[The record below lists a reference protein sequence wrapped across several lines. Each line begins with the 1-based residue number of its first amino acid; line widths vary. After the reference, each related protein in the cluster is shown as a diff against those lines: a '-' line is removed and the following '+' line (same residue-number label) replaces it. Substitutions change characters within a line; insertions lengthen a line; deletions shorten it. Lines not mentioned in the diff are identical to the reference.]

1 MEVKSNQG
9 DVQDTGPG
17 KWLGNLVLLLS
28 QIPDSSRLIK
38 IIRTSVD
45 EQQCIVN
52 ILVQNLTSDEP
63 IGLIELV
70 AVVRFSKAFCLTAF
84 NNDYY

>member
-63 IGLIELV
+63 IANRACCCCEILQSLLPDS
-70 AVVRFSKAFCLTAF
+70 F
-84 NNDYY
+84 